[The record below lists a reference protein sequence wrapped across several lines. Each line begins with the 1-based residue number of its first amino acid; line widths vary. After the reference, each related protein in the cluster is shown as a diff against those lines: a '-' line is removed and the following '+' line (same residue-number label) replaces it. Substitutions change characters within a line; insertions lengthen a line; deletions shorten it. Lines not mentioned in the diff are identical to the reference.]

1 MSGCITD
8 NSTNVPCSLGTKG
21 CSLSHGI
28 TRHTLTAADTSSLG
42 HMPGAR
48 WAFDESVT
56 ECFDDMLA
64 RSIPEH
70 EEMRRVVAQLSRLF
84 VRPGA
89 AVVDLGCSRGETI
102 ARVRDACKV
111 DGDPNRWIEWH
122 GLEVSPPMLAA
133 ARERFRDDSSVT
145 IVEHDLRRGIPS
157 PSLPT
162 SLVLSVLTLQFTPIE
177 YRQQI
182 VASVYDLLSRGSHRH
197 DRPGAFILV
206 EKVLGASARID
217 ASLVDAYYDRKRASG
232 YSDAEIERKRHALE
246 GVLVPVTARWNEDLL
261 RGAGFV
267 EVDCV
272 WRCLNFAAWLA
283 VTGR

>member
-1 MSGCITD
+1 MSIPVGCEVGDPRGPLPCVMGTVGCVRIHI
-8 NSTNVPCSLGTKG
+8 NEST
-21 CSLSHGI
+21 
-28 TRHTLTAADTSSLG
+28 SLG
-42 HMPGAR
+42 HMPDPGKR

-70 EEMRRVVAQLSRLF
+70 EEMRHVVAQLARLF

-102 ARVRDACKV
+102 SRVRAVCD
-111 DGDPNRWIEWH
+111 DDRGRWVEWH

-133 ARERFRDDSSVT
+133 ARERFRDVPGVA
-145 IVEHDLRRGIPS
+145 IIEHDLRHGIPA

-182 VASVYDLLSRGSHRH
+182 VASVYDLLSRGAHRH
-197 DRPGAFILV
+197 DRPGAFIIV

-232 YSDAEIERKRHALE
+232 YSEAEIQRKRHALE

-283 VTGR
+283 ITGR